1 MNFLLTN
8 TVPYNFLNNFTFLQI
23 LIAAEQCGA
32 EEICLNCHDPKS
44 LAAGLSD
51 SVKLSRFFDKVI
63 ERKFYTRDTGGFL
76 EKRKYITPQT
86 SPYLMSMSGYDERSG
101 DYKWDQ

>member
-1 MNFLLTN
+1 MNYFL
-8 TVPYNFLNNFTFLQI
+8 F

-44 LAAGLSD
+44 LAAGMSD

-63 ERKFYTRDTGGFL
+63 ERKFYTRESGGTL
-76 EKRKYITPQT
+76 EKRKYVSPIT
-86 SPYLMSMSGYDERSG
+86 SPYFMSGSDN
-101 DYKWDQ
+101 K